1 VKIFNKKKVRLSNVH
16 ADENQNYRDGV
27 KHQFG
32 IGVKRDH
39 DKALEFYEKG
49 ALEDDYLSIQKVKYS
64 KLDQKSLIFM
74 AIVML
79 LSLTF
84 GFVFNLIWISMV
96 IIGTVI
102 SITTIIGIQHYW
114 HRKSLAYISN
124 WVAFFISTILIIPVS
139 TIIPYFNG
147 ITWIPITLMFTIG
160 FFVFFG
166 GILLFISDKEKY
178 NIVVF
183 ACGLFILVLTIGA
196 LSFETPGKKFIVR
209 EVDGGVEIA
218 AYRSSDPDVVI
229 PTRIN
234 NQDVVSIGPSAFY
247 GENITSIIIKD
258 NILEIKEYAF
268 AYARNLEYIK
278 LPDEVLLS
286 EGVFYG
292 NSSLTNIDLP
302 NNMTSIPD
310 ELFFGATKLES
321 IDLPNTIT
329 SIGDQACA

>member
-114 HRKSLAYISN
+114 HRKSLAYI
-124 WVAFFISTILIIPVS
+124 
-139 TIIPYFNG
+139 YQ
-147 ITWIPITLMFTIG
+147 IG
-160 FFVFFG
+160 
-166 GILLFISDKEKY
+166 
-178 NIVVF
+178 
-183 ACGLFILVLTIGA
+183 
-196 LSFETPGKKFIVR
+196 
-209 EVDGGVEIA
+209 
-218 AYRSSDPDVVI
+218 
-229 PTRIN
+229 
-234 NQDVVSIGPSAFY
+234 
-247 GENITSIIIKD
+247 
-258 NILEIKEYAF
+258 
-268 AYARNLEYIK
+268 
-278 LPDEVLLS
+278 
-286 EGVFYG
+286 
-292 NSSLTNIDLP
+292 
-302 NNMTSIPD
+302 
-310 ELFFGATKLES
+310 
-321 IDLPNTIT
+321 
-329 SIGDQACA
+329 